1 MPDILCPT
9 CGAALTL
16 GARQWSCPKG
26 HSFDVARQGYV
37 NLLPVTQKR
46 SLHPGDTREQVAARR
61 AFLEAGFYTGRTALW
76 FRSPGHPGRR
86 LRRGIL
92 QRPGGSRAARRCPVR
107 PGHLQRRCA
116 FGRREVQIRHL
127 ALRHRC
133 PSPLSTG
140 KPGPDLEHVCPHG
153 TRGISPGVG
162 PRRHLP
168 PGSGC
173 GRSPAGAEEGDL
185 SGSVTSGKNFHPH
198 PTWLHPGGKPFR
210 LLFLHRRRDPDPESS
225 GNDPPLLAHHPG
237 RCTAPGRPILP
248 HRPGLHR
255 LKSIPPDLSLSA
267 RGNRSIFFW
276 IPASSSQSGPGAK
289 NKFLRQALIPIYFCR
304 ASEARLPLSCYTAIR
319 YKIVAI
325 MARVA
330 VPVGARVSAPTP

>member
-46 SLHPGDTREQVAARR
+46 SLHPGDTREQVARVGPFWRQASTPRWRR
-61 AFLEAGFYTGRTALW
+61 
-76 FRSPGHPGRR
+76 RSVRPHSAMVPKPGPSWTPA
-86 LRRGIL
+86 RRGIL

-107 PGHLQRRCA
+107 PGHLQRRRA

-198 PTWLHPGGKPFR
+198 PC
-210 LLFLHRRRDPDPESS
+210 
-225 GNDPPLLAHHPG
+225 LASPWW
-237 RCTAPGRPILP
+237 
-248 HRPGLHR
+248 
-255 LKSIPPDLSLSA
+255 K
-267 RGNRSIFFW
+267 
-276 IPASSSQSGPGAK
+276 
-289 NKFLRQALIPIYFCR
+289 
-304 ASEARLPLSCYTAIR
+304 
-319 YKIVAI
+319 
-325 MARVA
+325 A
-330 VPVGARVSAPTP
+330 VPSPFPSPQKGPRSRIFWQ